1 MQTFL
6 VSIVLKVLILHQK
19 YTIFTTCSALICATG
34 LNVQSLAWG
43 LCLETDSGAKG
54 IQGWNNESLSVMLQ
68 SVQFLNNC
76 ICDRD
81 NVVSLQHAKKSI
93 PRVRSGPSKP
103 HFENL
108 KLSVK

>member
-19 YTIFTTCSALICATG
+19 YSIFTTCSALICATG
-34 LNVQSLAWG
+34 LNAQSLAWG

-81 NVVSLQHAKKSI
+81 NVVSLQHAKKGI